1 MIDDVK
7 HYGIFRVDLI
17 KTVLNVPHEEIA
29 EYCMQVVSESATYTT
44 YFDMGLNKK
53 FLSNFPKKEQF
64 EAALSRAAD
73 EFVAKT
79 QRIPF
84 ARGGG
89 HRLNYWCSVYRE
101 GDFHDSHIHQR
112 SLVSGTYYPQT
123 SPDSTAITFEA
134 PYTARTMHDTIDA
147 SSLVFDYKPQSGD
160 CLLWPA
166 WLGHRV
172 TRQKKSD
179 VPRIAISFNVDY
191 KYEPI

>member
-1 MIDDVK
+1 MIEDVK

-17 KTVLNVPHEEIA
+17 KTVLKVPHEEIA
-29 EYCMQVVSESATYTT
+29 EYCMKVVNEAGSYTT
-44 YFDMGLNKK
+44 FFDRNLNNK
-53 FLSNFPKKEQF
+53 FLENFQKREQF
-64 EAALSRAAD
+64 EAALKRAAD
-73 EFVAKT
+73 EFAART

-89 HRLNYWCSVYRE
+89 HRLHYWCSVYKE

-112 SLVSGTYYPQT
+112 SLISGTYYPQT
-123 SPDSTAITFEA
+123 SGDSTSITFEA
-134 PYTARTMHDTIDA
+134 PYTLHTMHDTIDQK
-147 SSLVFDYKPQSGD
+147 SLVFDYKPQSGD

-172 TRQKKSD
+172 TRQGKTD